1 MATINFLIGFGVG
14 RIESNV
20 YVGRLNVNIYGGRIW
35 RYRLIGRRDAKQV
48 ATRGPQLSLL
58 MTTVPRA
65 EPCALI
71 TNVKTVQRRP
81 FEFLPL
87 SLKNVGGVFQT
98 SSVVITLLSINT
110 SKLYHF

>member
-1 MATINFLIGFGVG
+1 MG
-14 RIESNV
+14 RGS
-20 YVGRLNVNIYGGRIW
+20 YTWRKRRLGLNRC
-35 RYRLIGRRDAKQV
+35 IGRKGSMGNEGRGVEARGDV

-71 TNVKTVQRRP
+71 INVKTVQRRP

-110 SKLYHF
+110 SKIYHF